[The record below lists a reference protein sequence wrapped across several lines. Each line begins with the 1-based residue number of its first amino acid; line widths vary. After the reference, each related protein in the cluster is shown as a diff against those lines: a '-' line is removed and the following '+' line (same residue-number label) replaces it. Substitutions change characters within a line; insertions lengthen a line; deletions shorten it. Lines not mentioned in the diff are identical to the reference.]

1 MKALVVYGTRGGAT
15 KAIAEEIGKALAGQ
29 GYEAAVKDVRDTKGV
44 DVKAFDLIIAG
55 SSVWAGAWTG
65 KAAGFLKSNQEALA
79 NTKIA
84 LFSSGLTGN
93 DPEKA
98 DEARKSIAKL
108 AASYPALKPIA
119 LAFFGG
125 YMDFNSPN
133 LITRMVA
140 GAMKKEFQ
148 KKGID
153 TSKPYDTRDFA
164 AIRKWAEEVAA
175 KAR

>member
-29 GYEAAVKDVRDTKGV
+29 GYETTIKDARDTRGV
-44 DVKAFDLIIAG
+44 DVKAFDLVIVG

-65 KAAGFLKSNQEALA
+65 KAAGFLKGNQAALA
-79 NTKIA
+79 SRKIA

-93 DPEKA
+93 DPEKT
-98 DEARKSIAKL
+98 DEANKSMAKL
-108 AASYPALKPIA
+108 ASTYPALKPIA

-125 YMDFNSPN
+125 YMDFNRSN
-133 LITRMVA
+133 FITRLIA
-140 GAMKKEFQ
+140 GAMKKEFE

-164 AIRKWAEEVAA
+164 AIRKWAEDVAA

>member
-15 KAIAEEIGKALAGQ
+15 KAIAEEIGKALAEH
-29 GYEAAVKDVRDTKGV
+29 GYETAVKDARDMKGV
-44 DVKAFDLIIAG
+44 DAKAFDLVIAG

-65 KAAGFLKSNQEALA
+65 KAAGFLKNNQEALA
-79 NTKIA
+79 NKKVA

-93 DPEKA
+93 DSEKA
-98 DEARKSIAKL
+98 DEASKSIAKL
-108 AASYPALKPIA
+108 AAAYPALKPVA

-125 YMDFNSPN
+125 YMDFNSPS
-133 LITRMVA
+133 LIARVVA
-140 GAMKKEFQ
+140 GAMKKDLA
-148 KKGID
+148 KKGVD
-153 TSKPYDTRDFA
+153 TSKPYDTRDFP